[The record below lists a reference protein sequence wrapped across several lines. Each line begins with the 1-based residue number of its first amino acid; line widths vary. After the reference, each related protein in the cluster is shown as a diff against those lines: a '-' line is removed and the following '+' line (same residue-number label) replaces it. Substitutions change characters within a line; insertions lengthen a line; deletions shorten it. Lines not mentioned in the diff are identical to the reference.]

1 MDKDKSKRAN
11 PSPHEASGVE
21 ISIQQIHAEYG
32 LKYARDVR
40 ATDTGYLSLF
50 CLKPNRHDLP
60 TFSAR
65 WDSAANT
72 VDIDLLGDANESSLF
87 KSNDAEA
94 AGYTGHHSAMLGPSA
109 YLVDIRRPPTGTIF
123 VGEIR
128 LDVSLIFQRHETL
141 QGEVGEIKDDLTI
154 SIVCP
159 DCGPVKAALPDPTGL
174 VYCSKCGTDVRR
186 SFQRGLMNIKKVGVL
201 GCGLMGSGIA
211 QVCATAGFDVTVLE
225 VEQKYLDKGFA
236 GIEKS
241 LAKFAERPVEKGG
254 ITPQQKD
261 AIRARLRGTTNKAE
275 LADCDIVI
283 EAIIENVDEK
293 KKMYASIDGVVKKD
307 AIFASNTSSISVTEL
322 LTSVKR
328 PERFI
333 GLHFFNPVPLMKLV
347 EVVRTIATAPEVY
360 EAAYLFAQRL
370 GKVPVRTSDKTG
382 FIVNRLLVPYLL
394 DAIRAYEEGVGSI
407 EDIDNAM
414 KLGCGYPMGPFTLLD
429 FVGLDT
435 TYYITHVMYDEFKE
449 RRFASPPLLKRMV
462 MAGWYGRKSG
472 RGFYDYSDAAKPV
485 AGKF

>member
-1 MDKDKSKRAN
+1 M
-11 PSPHEASGVE
+11 E
-21 ISIQQIHAEYG
+21 
-32 LKYARDVR
+32 
-40 ATDTGYLSLF
+40 
-50 CLKPNRHDLP
+50 
-60 TFSAR
+60 
-65 WDSAANT
+65 
-72 VDIDLLGDANESSLF
+72 
-87 KSNDAEA
+87 
-94 AGYTGHHSAMLGPSA
+94 
-109 YLVDIRRPPTGTIF
+109 
-123 VGEIR
+123 
-128 LDVSLIFQRHETL
+128 
-141 QGEVGEIKDDLTI
+141 
-154 SIVCP
+154 
-159 DCGPVKAALPDPTGL
+159 
-174 VYCSKCGTDVRR
+174 
-186 SFQRGLMNIKKVGVL
+186 IKKVGVL

-211 QVCATAGFDVTVLE
+211 QVAATAGFDVTVLE

-236 GIEKS
+236 AIEKS
-241 LAKFAERPVEKGG
+241 LAKFAEKGT
-254 ITPQQKD
+254 IKETPQ
-261 AIRARLRGTTNKAE
+261 AVRARLKGTTSKQH

-283 EAIIENVDEK
+283 EAIIENVEEK
-293 KKMYASIDGVVKKD
+293 KKMYASLDPIVKKE

-347 EVVRTIATAPEVY
+347 EVVKTIATAPEVY
-360 EAAYLFAQRL
+360 DAAYEFGKKL

-449 RRFASPPLLKRMV
+449 RRFASPPLLKRLV
-462 MAGWYGRKSG
+462 MAGWYGKKTG
-472 RGFYDYSDAAKPV
+472 KGFYDYSDPNNPRPNTV
-485 AGKF
+485 